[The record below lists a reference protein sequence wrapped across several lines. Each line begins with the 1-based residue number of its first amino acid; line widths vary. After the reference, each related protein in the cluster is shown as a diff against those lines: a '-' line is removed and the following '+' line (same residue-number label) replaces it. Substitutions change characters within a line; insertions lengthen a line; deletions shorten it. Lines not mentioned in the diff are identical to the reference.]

1 MTTPPKQPDTR
12 LAADDAQLD
21 RTLFSVSPKA
31 YAEFLDRLDAPP
43 QPNERL
49 RRTMPEPAPWDAGE
63 LKRVSLFSVAVP
75 APPETGSF
83 PAPR

>member
-1 MTTPPKQPDTR
+1 MATTPKQPDAR

-43 QPNERL
+43 QANERL
-49 RRTMPEPAPWDAGE
+49 RRIMQEPAPWD
-63 LKRVSLFSVAVP
+63 R
-75 APPETGSF
+75 
-83 PAPR
+83 R